1 LLHLKESNSAPF
13 NGMKFNELFDQ
24 FNLKNYENSLEKP
37 IILTGNTE
45 NIKDFQQK
53 NDDLSE
59 NIHKNFDQNFH
70 KSSG

>member
-1 LLHLKESNSAPF
+1 
-13 NGMKFNELFDQ
+13 MKFNELFHQ
-24 FNLKNYENSLEKP
+24 FNLKNYENSLDKP
-37 IILTGNTE
+37 IILTEITE